1 MVAAVR
7 EVMRTTTEIPAG
19 EIDFHPTSFCDED
32 GRVFWWRGELYRG
45 ISSGYA
51 PFCRRLFEE
60 GVVRSLVQ
68 QNFLIDTELT
78 NHALPGYALVL
89 KHRPL
94 KFVSYAN
101 EWCPEMLR
109 AAAQFTLDMMRSLAQ
124 HNLTLDVG
132 TWDIL
137 FEGCEPRYVDFCSI
151 AAAETY
157 DRHSWNGV
165 LDDFYSYFVN
175 PLRLMGQGQGNMAR
189 WLLADYEHRVI
200 HAELAALM
208 GKRIYGRRAAA
219 WDGRVRRMWEAIS
232 HRDSCRL
239 DLVAKMQ
246 RSLDRVL
253 MPGLSAKDSDQPEN
267 EGNRQRA
274 IHQTLSALRPVT
286 VLDVGCGA
294 GQYSQLAATL
304 GAQVVAIDRDDRQ
317 VARCYQMAK
326 GQGLSILPLVMDI
339 RYPAAGQGV
348 GKGAIAPATARLS
361 CELVMALDLLPLLI
375 FEQHFTLA
383 QAVEALAAF
392 STCWL
397 LVEFSRGV
405 DEASDEQVKPELSSG
420 YTLDT
425 LLTLLSHH
433 FQNVER
439 VPTQNGVSPLILC
452 ER

>member
-1 MVAAVR
+1 
-7 EVMRTTTEIPAG
+7 MRTTTAIPIR
-19 EIDFHPTSFCDED
+19 EIDFHPTSFCDAD

-45 ISSGYA
+45 ISAGYS
-51 PFCRRLFEE
+51 PLCRRLFKE

-78 NHALPGYALVL
+78 DYVLPGYALVL

-109 AAAQFTLDMMRSLAQ
+109 TAAQFTLDMMRSLAQ

-175 PLRLMGQGQGNMAR
+175 PLRLMGQGKGHMAR

-200 HAELAALM
+200 HSELAALM
-208 GKRIYGRRAAA
+208 GQRIYGRRVAG
-219 WDGRVRRMWEAIS
+219 WDGRIRRIWEAIS
-232 HRDSCRL
+232 RRDLCRL

-246 RSLDRVL
+246 RSLDQVS
-253 MPGLSAKDSDQPEN
+253 MPGSIAEALDPPKT
-267 EGNRQRA
+267 EGNRQRP
-274 IHQTLSALRPVT
+274 IYQTLSALRPVT
-286 VLDVGCGA
+286 VLDVGCGG
-294 GQYSQLAATL
+294 GQYSRLAATL
-304 GAQVVAIDRDDRQ
+304 GAQVVAIDKDDRQ
-317 VARCYQMAK
+317 VARCYQMVKA
-326 GQGLSILPLVMDI
+326 QGLAVLPLVMDI
-339 RYPAAGQGV
+339 RYPSAGQGV
-348 GKGAIAPATARLS
+348 GKLAIAPATVRLS
-361 CELVMALDLLPLLI
+361 CELVMALDLLPLLV

-392 STCWL
+392 SKRWL

-405 DEASDEQVKPELSSG
+405 DAGFDEDKKPELSSG
-420 YTLDT
+420 YTLDA
-425 LLTLLSHH
+425 LLSLLGRH
-433 FQNVER
+433 FQNVEM
-439 VPTQNGVSPLILC
+439 VPTQAGMSPLILC